1 MSHVWVLPPL
11 PAPVPPPSRVPIF
24 PFAGELSALNW
35 RSSVADTTCMTAQV
49 LSKNLL
55 DTNELLKNHQVQV
68 QTLGDKLKVVEDEK
82 TLIAEKL
89 ANAQRDM
96 LSRDTSML
104 QLKTEVHALQQVSTP
119 TSFACHQL
127 DSLVLASRY
136 RAASTT
142 RKARRV

>member
-1 MSHVWVLPPL
+1 
-11 PAPVPPPSRVPIF
+11 
-24 PFAGELSALNW
+24 
-35 RSSVADTTCMTAQV
+35 MTAQV

-82 TLIAEKL
+82 ALIAEKL

-104 QLKTEVHALQQVSTP
+104 QLKTEVHALQQVSTLS
-119 TSFACHQL
+119 SFACQHL
-127 DSLVLASRY
+127 NWFVLASRY
-136 RAASTT
+136 NLYRAASNT
-142 RKARRV
+142 RKASVRLECEVRSATPAIHRTVW

>member
-1 MSHVWVLPPL
+1 
-11 PAPVPPPSRVPIF
+11 
-24 PFAGELSALNW
+24 
-35 RSSVADTTCMTAQV
+35 MTAQV

-82 TLIAEKL
+82 ALIADKL

-104 QLKTEVHALQQVSTP
+104 QLKTEVHALQQVSTL
-119 TSFACHQL
+119 TSYACHHLNCEQHTEGECEVR
-127 DSLVLASRY
+127 SASPAAHAPFGRLASQY
-136 RAASTT
+136 TEEC
-142 RKARRV
+142 